1 MRRIDRYWKRCA
13 AGMMAALM
21 LMTAGE
27 GGFTSF
33 AAQSL
38 NSPSKIVIS
47 NTQTQ
52 EGNASA
58 LQSAPVT
65 TAAFGTVNTPVTDA
79 SSYFGAGRMTML
91 ANHDTRAQQ
100 LAVIIENG
108 AGGLI
113 VVDGGWQENSAYV
126 LEQIKQRGGHVAAWL
141 LTHPDSD
148 HVGALADIL
157 YNHSSEITIDGI
169 YYSFLEDSWYA
180 EKEPAVAAMVSH
192 LKGAFQKVDSSV
204 LHGNIVAGQVIEAGP
219 AKIQV
224 LNQAYAANNDFVN
237 NSSVAY
243 LVSLNGTNVVFLG
256 DMARSGGENLMA
268 NVDLGA
274 LNCTMVQMAHHG
286 QNGVDYEVYKALRPS
301 VCLWPTPQWLWDND
315 NGGGTGTGP
324 WKTQETR
331 NWMVRLGV
339 KTYFCTKDGDQVIE

>member
-58 LQSAPVT
+58 LQSAPET
-65 TAAFGTVNTPVTDA
+65 TAAYGTVKTTVTDA

-126 LEQIKQRGGHVAAWL
+126 LEQIKQRGGQYPGGSCGLWGACGAAVSTGMFMSILTKATPLTGKSWRMSNEMTAKAFEEIAKLGGPRCCKRNSFTAVKVAAEYVRENMGIVMEL
-141 LTHPDSD
+141 PEK
-148 HVGALADIL
+148 IL
-157 YNHSSEITIDGI
+157 CDFSAENKQCLKKHCPYNPG
-169 YYSFLEDSWYA
+169 
-180 EKEPAVAAMVSH
+180 K
-192 LKGAFQKVDSSV
+192 
-204 LHGNIVAGQVIEAGP
+204 
-219 AKIQV
+219 
-224 LNQAYAANNDFVN
+224 
-237 NSSVAY
+237 
-243 LVSLNGTNVVFLG
+243 
-256 DMARSGGENLMA
+256 
-268 NVDLGA
+268 
-274 LNCTMVQMAHHG
+274 
-286 QNGVDYEVYKALRPS
+286 
-301 VCLWPTPQWLWDND
+301 
-315 NGGGTGTGP
+315 
-324 WKTQETR
+324 
-331 NWMVRLGV
+331 
-339 KTYFCTKDGDQVIE
+339 